1 MFAELITSGL
11 EGSVTLAGSCYRG
24 FEPETGSCY
33 NFGANPENGWCIR
46 YGIVPG

>member
-24 FEPETGSCY
+24 FEPEIGSCY
-33 NFGANPENGWCIR
+33 NFGANPKNGWCIR